1 MILINTLVICP
12 DVFKEDQIFWQIF
25 INLRVPV
32 SLKRNKQ
39 KRRENGVELKVFQSV
54 SRSRSFSCFE
64 TFLSLS
70 QFSLCVYN
78 PSVEER
84 IYKRSFASVG
94 KTDEGF
100 VNNTKLCWDWL
111 RCKSQ
116 RNVRQAATGF
126 WSDVCHEDQDSCCEE
141 AWLSLR

>member
-25 INLRVPV
+25 IDLRVPV
-32 SLKRNKQ
+32 SLKRNRQ
-39 KRRENGVELKVFQSV
+39 KRQENGVELKVLQSV
-54 SRSRSFSCFE
+54 SRSRSFSYFE
-64 TFLSLS
+64 TFLSVS
-70 QFSLCVYN
+70 HSSLCMYN

-84 IYKRSFASVG
+84 VYKRSFVSVG

-100 VNNTKLCWDWL
+100 VNNAKLCWDWL

-126 WSDVCHEDQDSCCEE
+126 WSDVFQKDQDSCFKE